1 MVINV
6 VVAERKIWAYAL
18 KNSLDYG
25 SANSEIVFSKI
36 ARFIEDKSSSSME
49 EVKAKVA
56 KICSEVNKLSLEE
69 RKELFEEL
77 KSEIESF
84 SNEKKERKLLE
95 AKNAVT
101 RFLPEPNG
109 YLHIGHAKA
118 LFLSYHVAKQN
129 NGSFFLRFDD
139 TNPEAESLEFVKAI
153 KEDVE
158 WLGVKYDKEL
168 YTSDFIPSLYEYA
181 EKLIKQNNAY
191 VCTCSLQ
198 EIKQNRKD
206 KKECKCRDRSI
217 EENIKLFEEMKTGKI
232 DENKAVLRLKGN
244 MKSENTTMRD
254 PIIFRI
260 KKAKH
265 YRQGNKFF
273 LYPTYDFAAPVVD
286 SLTGITHAIRSKE
299 YELRDELYYY
309 ILELLNLR
317 KPIIIG
323 ISRLEL
329 KGFLTSKR
337 KIKQLIKEKKL
348 SSWDDPR
355 LVTLK
360 GLRKRGILPKAI
372 EEFVLSFGIS
382 KTESVS
388 EIEKLL
394 SINRKLLDD
403 KAKRMFFVQ
412 QPFKIVTNIENGK
425 AIVKNHPTVDLGER
439 KISFSNVF
447 YIPKNDA
454 INLKEGDFIRL
465 KQLADLVILKKTK
478 DEIQAKKIELTEEQ
492 KKKAKV
498 LQWVSE
504 DNVET
509 KVLVPKSFIDENGNF
524 IENSLEEVKGLAEKN
539 ILNIKQNEVVQ
550 FERFGFCNY
559 IGNKT
564 FVFSC

>member
-1 MVINV
+1 VINV

-25 SANSEIVFSKI
+25 SADTNAVFSKI
-36 ARFIEDKSSSSME
+36 ARFLEDKSSKAIE
-49 EVKAKVA
+49 EAKGKVA
-56 KICSEVNKLSLEE
+56 KICSEVNKLSLDE
-69 RKELFEEL
+69 RKKLFEEL
-77 KSEIESF
+77 KSEIEAKE
-84 SNEKKERKLLE
+84 EKKEKKLLE

-118 LFLSYHVAKQN
+118 LFLSYYVAKQN
-129 NGSFFLRFDD
+129 NGKFFLRFDD
-139 TNPEAESLEFVKAI
+139 TNPETESLEFVNAI
-153 KEDVE
+153 KEDLE
-158 WLGVKYDKEL
+158 WLGVKYEKEF
-168 YTSDFIPSLYEYA
+168 YTSDFIPVLYDYA
-181 EKLIKQNNAY
+181 EKLIKQGDAY

-198 EIKQNRKD
+198 EIRENRKN
-206 KKECKCRDRSI
+206 KKECKCRERSV
-217 EENIKLFEEMKTGKI
+217 EENLKIFEEMKNCKI
-232 DENKAVLRLKGN
+232 EENQAILRLKGN
-244 MKSENTTMRD
+244 MKSENTVMRD
-254 PIIFRI
+254 PTIFRI

-265 YRQGNKFF
+265 YRQGNKYC
-273 LYPTYDFAAPVVD
+273 LYPTYDFAVCIVD

-317 KPIIIG
+317 KPEVIG

-329 KGFLTSKR
+329 KGVLTSKR
-337 KIKQLIKEKKL
+337 KIKQLIKENKL

-360 GLRKRGILPKAI
+360 ALRKRGILPKAI

-394 SINRKLLDD
+394 AINRKFVDD
-403 KAKRMFFVQ
+403 KAKRMFFVPE
-412 QPFKIVTNIENGK
+412 PFRFVTDLEKGK
-425 AIVKNHPTVDLGER
+425 VVLKNHPSVNLGER
-439 KISFSNVF
+439 EISFSNVLF
-447 YIPKNDA
+447 IPKSDA
-454 INLKEGDFIRL
+454 LSLNEGEFVRL
-465 KQLADLVILKKTK
+465 KQLGDFQILKKK
-478 DEIQAKKIELTEEQ
+478 ENEIEARKVVLSEEQ

-498 LQWVSE
+498 IQWVSE
-504 DNVET
+504 DNVEV
-509 KVLVPKSFIDENGNF
+509 KVLIPKSFIDENGNF
-524 IENSLEEVKGLAEKN
+524 IENSLQEVKGLAEKN
-539 ILNIKQNEVVQ
+539 ILSIKENEIVQ